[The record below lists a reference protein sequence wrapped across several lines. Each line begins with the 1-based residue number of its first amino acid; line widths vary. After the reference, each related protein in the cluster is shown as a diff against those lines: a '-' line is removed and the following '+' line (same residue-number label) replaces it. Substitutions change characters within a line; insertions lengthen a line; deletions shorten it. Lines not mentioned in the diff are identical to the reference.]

1 MQYRAVSL
9 PRMPCAAAGLKRCL
23 FLLIFLGAAP
33 AAGHQSSIVYSD
45 IVVQGEEV
53 DYTFQ
58 ISSRD
63 LYESVGIESD
73 RPVSRDEVERG
84 LERLGRYLV
93 ERVHIT
99 SAGAACPGEPGA
111 LEFRDKADGFFAVVH
126 VTYRCPHRITE
137 ALVRYDLFFE
147 LDPRHQG
154 IARLSFGGAG
164 EGGDE
169 REAVFRADART
180 VTLRRDLTLLDH
192 VRDYLLLG
200 VEHIFTGYDHLSFL
214 FGLLVIAAA
223 GGLRC
228 GARQVLQVVTAF
240 TVAHSLTLIASAL
253 GWVAL
258 RPRLV
263 EPAIALSIAYVG
275 VENLI
280 RPAPRHR
287 WLLTFGFGLVH
298 GFGFASVLREIGL
311 PHEGL
316 VWSLLSF
323 NLGVELGQLTVVV
336 AILPLLA
343 LLASQG
349 APRAVGLAL
358 GGGSLGMFVL
368 LGRFGVSPLPLGVL
382 CFGAAPLLVLA
393 ARRYGYDRIVRVGC
407 SALLTVLASLWF
419 VERVLDRSFFG
430 GYLG

>member
-1 MQYRAVSL
+1 V
-9 PRMPCAAAGLKRCL
+9 
-23 FLLIFLGAAP
+23 
-33 AAGHQSSIVYSD
+33 
-45 IVVQGEEV
+45 
-53 DYTFQ
+53 
-58 ISSRD
+58 
-63 LYESVGIESD
+63 
-73 RPVSRDEVERG
+73 
-84 LERLGRYLV
+84 
-93 ERVHIT
+93 
-99 SAGAACPGEPGA
+99 
-111 LEFRDKADGFFAVVH
+111 
-126 VTYRCPHRITE
+126 
-137 ALVRYDLFFE
+137 VRYDLFFE

-154 IARLSFGGAG
+154 IARLSFGDPG
-164 EGGDE
+164 EGEGDE
-169 REAVFRADART
+169 RETVFRADART
-180 VTLRRDLTLLDH
+180 VTLRHNLTLLDH
-192 VRDYLLLG
+192 VRDYLVLG

-223 GGLRC
+223 GGLRR

-275 VENLI
+275 VENLV

-311 PHEGL
+311 PSEGL

-323 NLGVELGQLTVVV
+323 NVGVELGQLTVVV
-336 AILPLLA
+336 AVLPLLA

-349 APRAVGLAL
+349 TAQQVGLAL
-358 GGGSLGMFVL
+358 AGGTFGMFFL
-368 LGRFGVSPLPLGVL
+368 LGRFGVSMLPLGVL

-393 ARRYGYDRIVRVGC
+393 TRRYGYDRVVRVGC

-419 VERVLDRSFFG
+419 IERVLDRSFFG
-430 GYLG
+430 GHLG